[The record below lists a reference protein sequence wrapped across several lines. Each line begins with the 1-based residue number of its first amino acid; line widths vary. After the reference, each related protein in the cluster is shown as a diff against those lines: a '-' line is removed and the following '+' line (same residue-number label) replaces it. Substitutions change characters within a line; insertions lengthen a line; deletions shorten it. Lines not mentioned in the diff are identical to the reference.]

1 MSHDDMN
8 PEMRRWFRALGAFIA
23 EFPLDEPTAREAAT
37 EGEPIVLGAPNVLRG
52 GSHTGCVAAAEMIAK
67 GLCNVLASDYYYPAM
82 ALSPF
87 LLTGEDETGLANAWR
102 LVSQG
107 PAEALQ
113 LHDRGMI
120 APGLRADIVLVES
133 KPQPRIMATIAGG
146 RLVYL
151 ADGCLIGSRQLS
163 RCA

>member
-1 MSHDDMN
+1 
-8 PEMRRWFRALGAFIA
+8 MRRWFRALGASIA
-23 EFPLDEPTAREAAT
+23 ESPLDEPTARGAAVK
-37 EGEPIVLGAPNVLRG
+37 GEPIVLGAPNVLRG

-87 LLTGEDETGLANAWR
+87 VLTGEDETGLADAWR

-113 LHDRGMI
+113 LHNRGMI
-120 APGLRADIVLVES
+120 APGLRADIVLVET
-133 KPQPRIMATIAGG
+133 KPQPRVVATIAGG
-146 RLVYL
+146 RLVHL
-151 ADGCLIGSRQLS
+151 ADGRLIGSR
-163 RCA
+163 